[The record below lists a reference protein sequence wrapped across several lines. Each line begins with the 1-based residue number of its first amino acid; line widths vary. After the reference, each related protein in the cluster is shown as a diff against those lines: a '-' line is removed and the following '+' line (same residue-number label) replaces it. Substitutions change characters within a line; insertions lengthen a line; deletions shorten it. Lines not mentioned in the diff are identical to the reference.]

1 MAKDPYSVLG
11 VSPGASDDE
20 VTKAYRK
27 LAKKYHPD
35 LNPGDE
41 EAARKMSE
49 INDTYEQIKNPS
61 SARSGGTYG
70 ASSAAGG
77 GYSGSGGGFGFG
89 FTGFGP
95 GFGFYDG
102 AADPEQQYSYIEV
115 AKAFMHRGRYADA
128 INVLSNI
135 KNRDAE
141 WYFVSAVCHSQRGE
155 VIIAIEHIEQAVR
168 LDPGNAEY
176 RRVYD
181 TLKSGGKIYS
191 DRRAGYSSSF
201 CRVHPL
207 VGACIMCAGLN
218 LCSNL
223 FYCLFFGYGNP
234 NNGGGAD
241 SAPPGAYTQQ
251 AQGGEEAAESLY
263 TLENDNYKNR
273 I

>member
-11 VSPGASDDE
+11 ISPGASDEE

-49 INDTYEQIKNPS
+49 VNDAYEQIKNPS
-61 SARSGGTYG
+61 YARSGGPSG
-70 ASSAAGG
+70 ASSGAG
-77 GYSGSGGGFGFG
+77 GYSASGSGFGFG

-95 GFGFYDG
+95 GFGFYGG
-102 AADPEQQYSYIEV
+102 AADGEEQYSYIEV
-115 AKAFMHRGRYADA
+115 AKAFMHRGRYTDA
-128 INVLSNI
+128 LNVLSNI

-181 TLKSGGKIYS
+181 TLKSGGKVYS

-234 NNGGGAD
+234 NNGGSAD

-251 AQGGEEAAESLY
+251 AQSGEDEAESLY